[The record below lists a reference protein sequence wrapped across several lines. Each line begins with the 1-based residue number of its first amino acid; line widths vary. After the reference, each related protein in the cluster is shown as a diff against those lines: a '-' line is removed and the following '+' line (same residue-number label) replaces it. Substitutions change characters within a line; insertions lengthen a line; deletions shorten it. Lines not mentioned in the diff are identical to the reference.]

1 MEGKRQG
8 YAVEFVH
15 NPPKEVQ
22 TTCSVCQKVLFQPKM
37 VDCCGVRFCAACLM
51 VKGEYSYGRPLC
63 PECGQPFNSMPDK
76 QLERNLNDFDVRCI
90 HRKKGCW
97 WTGNLGSLSKH
108 LNENPKSEWD
118 LYDGCS
124 YQSVKCT
131 RCKSPCQRSQMRN
144 HLEELCSRRD
154 LDCYYRSA
162 GCDVRKPKPELEK
175 HAKEAFVVHLSLVTD
190 HLNKRI
196 SQQEQ
201 SIMRSTSQSM
211 QSTKRDLEAA
221 RDREIRYVQIQLN
234 ELKEK
239 QNVFCVGVI
248 VVAIFIVFSII
259 VVFGHFNEKL
269 SKL

>member
-1 MEGKRQG
+1 
-8 YAVEFVH
+8 
-15 NPPKEVQ
+15 
-22 TTCSVCQKVLFQPKM
+22 
-37 VDCCGVRFCAACLM
+37 
-51 VKGEYSYGRPLC
+51 
-63 PECGQPFNSMPDK
+63 
-76 QLERNLNDFDVRCI
+76 
-90 HRKKGCW
+90 
-97 WTGNLGSLSKH
+97 
-108 LNENPKSEWD
+108 
-118 LYDGCS
+118 
-124 YQSVKCT
+124 
-131 RCKSPCQRSQMRN
+131 MRN

-175 HAKEAFVVHLSLVTD
+175 HTKEAVVVHLSLVTD

-201 SIMRSTSQSM
+201 SIMRSTAQSM

-239 QNVFCVGVI
+239 LVMFCIGVV
-248 VVAIFIVFSII
+248 VVAIFIVFAII
-259 VVFGHFNEKL
+259 VVVGHFNEKL